1 MRAVLVGMMLAWRA
15 GGLQRSHGAWRA
27 GGLQQRAARSSVA
40 AAPPQNIA
48 AAPPQPIAD
57 ASEPAFRAWLDE
69 SLNDAPRRDV
79 YGGIYD
85 ECADAVVR
93 WRRRYHGNPQLW
105 KRLMKERLVKEL
117 VECAPVI
124 AATRDFVAEQ
134 HERVTIVDLCS
145 GKGYLSMFL
154 SELLPPDRVERCVL
168 VDKAWPHCH
177 AVPKPSHINWDH
189 VYGSHDAPD
198 GTTTSYFDAW
208 PIRLT
213 TSKQNLKCPSTTRG
227 MVRAIFDRAPGPVAV
242 LAVHLCGTLSLR
254 ALDLFNSQPATQFLV
269 LKPCCLPP
277 MLHAVRNETFVVGG
291 HAFDAA
297 DVASHGKFRGGDW
310 IGPPRRAIQPKFER
324 WAAHLEAGALV
335 RAGGRKSL
343 ERSEVQTKGGFQNLY
358 IFAEHDRP
366 SARLWDGLRA
376 RGRMP
381 ALL

>member
-1 MRAVLVGMMLAWRA
+1 MG
-15 GGLQRSHGAWRA
+15 
-27 GGLQQRAARSSVA
+27 
-40 AAPPQNIA
+40 
-48 AAPPQPIAD
+48 
-57 ASEPAFRAWLDE
+57 SEMCI
-69 SLNDAPRRDV
+69 RD
-79 YGGIYD
+79 
-85 ECADAVVR
+85 R
-93 WRRRYHGNPQLW
+93 
-105 KRLMKERLVKEL
+105 
-117 VECAPVI
+117 
-124 AATRDFVAEQ
+124 
-134 HERVTIVDLCS
+134 
-145 GKGYLSMFL
+145 
-154 SELLPPDRVERCVL
+154 
-168 VDKAWPHCH
+168 
-177 AVPKPSHINWDH
+177 
-189 VYGSHDAPD
+189 
-198 GTTTSYFDAW
+198 
-208 PIRLT
+208 
-213 TSKQNLKCPSTTRG
+213 
-227 MVRAIFDRAPGPVAV
+227 VRAIFDRAPGPVAV

-366 SARLWDGLRA
+366 SAKLWDGLRA